1 MDKVVIQL
9 TDFIFEDGNTYYF
22 KIYKRESSNNYHA
35 LYVYEKKEYKTW
47 YGSKKTKYIQLNSSP
62 ELIGINLI
70 SDDIKEHI
78 IKILTGTK
86 ADYKIKDWDGFVGNV
101 TDEDKKGLARNS
113 KLDNLGI

>member
-22 KIYKRESSNNYHA
+22 KIYKREGSNSFHD
-35 LYVYEKKEYKTW
+35 LYVYEKKDYTTW
-47 YGSKKTKYIQLNSSP
+47 YGLAKTKYIQLNSSP
-62 ELIGINLI
+62 ELIGINLN

-78 IKILTGTK
+78 IKILIGTK
-86 ADYKIKDWDGFVGNV
+86 ANFVIKDWDGFVGNV
-101 TDEDKKGLARNS
+101 PDDAKKGLARNS